1 MRQSIQNRIQEIDK
15 FFELNFDK
23 PYVFNFENGRIK
35 LKKLLMYEP
44 EIITEIDDEN
54 NNNKCVVFGI
64 EDQKEEK
71 DEIDNKED
79 NILTNRNKIMNN
91 IHDYDNDIDNEKM
104 NKKRINEY
112 KSKLLNLIIVIII
125 ISTIKTKI

>member
-79 NILTNRNKIMNN
+79 NILTNRNKIMNIN
-91 IHDYDNDIDNEKM
+91 HDYDNNIDNEKI

-112 KSKLLNLIIVIII
+112 KSKLLNLIFFL
-125 ISTIKTKI
+125 

>member
-1 MRQSIQNRIQEIDK
+1 MRQSIQYRIQEIDK

-44 EIITEIDDEN
+44 EIITEIDDNN

-64 EDQKEEK
+64 E
-71 DEIDNKED
+71 ED
-79 NILTNRNKIMNN
+79 LIK
-91 IHDYDNDIDNEKM
+91 NEKLPCS
-104 NKKRINEY
+104 NFYERNR
-112 KSKLLNLIIVIII
+112 
-125 ISTIKTKI
+125 

>member
-54 NNNKCVVFGI
+54 IFMFL
-64 EDQKEEK
+64 
-71 DEIDNKED
+71 
-79 NILTNRNKIMNN
+79 NIYLF
-91 IHDYDNDIDNEKM
+91 
-104 NKKRINEY
+104 
-112 KSKLLNLIIVIII
+112 III
-125 ISTIKTKI
+125 KLKYKNNEVDANQKLSCSNFYERNR

>member
-1 MRQSIQNRIQEIDK
+1 MRQSIQYRIQEIDK

-44 EIITEIDDEN
+44 EIITEIDDNN

-64 EDQKEEK
+64 ETQIKEEK
-71 DEIDNKED
+71 DKIDCKED
-79 NILTNRNKIMNN
+79 NIFMNKNKIMN
-91 IHDYDNDIDNEKM
+91 IYDNDNDTNNEKK
-104 NKKRINEY
+104 NKKRINEF
-112 KSKLLNLIIVIII
+112 KNKILNIIFFLLLINENYY
-125 ISTIKTKI
+125 

>member
-44 EIITEIDDEN
+44 EIITEIADNNNNN

-64 EDQKEEK
+64 EEDLIKNEK

-79 NILTNRNKIMNN
+79 NIFMDKNKIMNN
-91 IHDYDNDIDNEKM
+91 MYDNDISNEKKH
-104 NKKRINEY
+104 KKRINEF
-112 KSKLLNLIIVIII
+112 KSKILNLIGYQ
-125 ISTIKTKI
+125 KEKI